1 MYCCLPRSL
10 TEALIRHSHM
20 QTHTH
25 TLVEPKGTDIV
36 KVELE
41 ANEILLT
48 FTTQIVRERQSP
60 RV

>member
-1 MYCCLPRSL
+1 
-10 TEALIRHSHM
+10 M
-20 QTHTH
+20 QTDTH